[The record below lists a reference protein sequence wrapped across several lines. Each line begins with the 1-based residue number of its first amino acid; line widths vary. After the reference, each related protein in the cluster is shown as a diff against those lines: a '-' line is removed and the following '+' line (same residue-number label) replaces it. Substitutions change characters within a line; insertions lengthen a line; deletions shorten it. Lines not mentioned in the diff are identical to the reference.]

1 MDVRSEKHGN
11 TIKDV
16 YVSNVKRGDKIV
28 NPLEKSVYGVGYLGE
43 GAPKYV
49 TKLKSYWMWKNMLQR
64 CYFTRSDSNN
74 SKYIEDVV
82 VCEEWHCFHNF
93 DKWFNENYPS
103 DKKGIN
109 FELDKDMHYI
119 TEVNYKGK
127 KEYSPLT
134 CVFLPKNVNN
144 ALVCID
150 KRLRNRESGVFRKGK
165 KYKISMEK
173 DIYFKFKEDAIKV
186 KITESYLKVKTLLVE
201 NKDIL
206 KYETSEKLKSVLKLL
221 IDLHKEK
228 GELNETSHSV
238 LVC

>member
-1 MDVRSEKHGN
+1 
-11 TIKDV
+11 
-16 YVSNVKRGDKIV
+16 
-28 NPLEKSVYGVGYLGE
+28 
-43 GAPKYV
+43 
-49 TKLKSYWMWKNMLQR
+49 
-64 CYFTRSDSNN
+64 
-74 SKYIEDVV
+74 
-82 VCEEWHCFHNF
+82 
-93 DKWFNENYPS
+93 
-103 DKKGIN
+103 
-109 FELDKDMHYI
+109 
-119 TEVNYKGK
+119 
-127 KEYSPLT
+127 
-134 CVFLPKNVNN
+134 
-144 ALVCID
+144 
-150 KRLRNRESGVFRKGK
+150 VFRKGK